1 MCGFSLILGDYD
13 LLGISF
19 GLILGKDLHG
29 LLDLFLGDLKLWL
42 HLVDVNLK
50 LGDFHGCQVEHL
62 ETREKPILLQQVVAT
77 LLIENDLVH
86 VEELEEGGGGDVV
99 ATTELVQELD

>member
-1 MCGFSLILGDYD
+1 M
-13 LLGISF
+13 
-19 GLILGKDLHG
+19 
-29 LLDLFLGDLKLWL
+29 
-42 HLVDVNLK
+42 NLE
-50 LGDFHGCQVEHL
+50 LGDFHGSQIKHL
-62 ETREKPILLQQVVAT
+62 ETRQKPILLQQVVAT